1 MRGNQETAPRDFPA
15 VFVQHGWRGIERFFG
30 ARTAVNKRWLEECD
44 RERLAALRIRY
55 RRGDH
60 SVLSEVMT

>member
-1 MRGNQETAPRDFPA
+1 MRGNQEAAPHDFPV

-30 ARTAVNKRWLEECD
+30 ARTTVNKRWLEECN
-44 RERLAALRIRY
+44 RERLAALRLRY

-60 SVLSEVMT
+60 SVLAEVVA